1 MLVWCPSPEGK
12 KNFAINKKQT
22 QIWSKFDKHQMVTSG
37 SSWPFQ
43 VPRNRRRQRDSH
55 LTSNTSR
62 YVCSG
67 IKISTI
73 RVRPS
78 VHGLYKYYTS
88 SLTLIGITDDILIL
102 QLNLFHD
109 LSKQTYEI
117 LMPTM
122 FTGIISPNANPIYSV
137 LYAISIPYVNLCFI
151 SSYVTVSFK
160 PRLG

>member
-1 MLVWCPSPEGK
+1 MLR
-12 KNFAINKKQT
+12 NQ
-22 QIWSKFDKHQMVTSG
+22 DKYHQ
-37 SSWPFQ
+37 
-43 VPRNRRRQRDSH
+43 R
-55 LTSNTSR
+55 
-62 YVCSG
+62 
-67 IKISTI
+67 
-73 RVRPS
+73 
-78 VHGLYKYYTS
+78 
-88 SLTLIGITDDILIL
+88 ITDDILIL